1 MAPRPFLAKNAHSL
15 FLLFQVEAII
25 HPQFLAD
32 LLSPEPQLDP
42 LALAEEL
49 EQEEGLTP
57 EEVSRRGRDTYG
69 ACGCVLFLLLPLLLF
84 SMIGFLKYITADE
97 GRGFPEWS
105 SEWL

>member
-69 ACGCVLFLLLPLLLF
+69 ACGWGPHVTQG
-84 SMIGFLKYITADE
+84 SQGRE
-97 GRGFPEWS
+97 GPQVEQGRQGSPR
-105 SEWL
+105 